1 MVSSYHNDPVSID
14 VGTLPLMYILA
25 SLLPAFSAYDAVS
38 ENDEE
43 TLLLLVPNSDP
54 VIPPN
59 TLSDPVNW

>member
-1 MVSSYHNDPVSID
+1 VSID